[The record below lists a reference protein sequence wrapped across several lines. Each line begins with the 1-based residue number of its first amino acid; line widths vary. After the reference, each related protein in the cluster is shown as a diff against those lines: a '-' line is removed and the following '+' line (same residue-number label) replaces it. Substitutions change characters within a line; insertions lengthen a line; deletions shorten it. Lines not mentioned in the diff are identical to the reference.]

1 MFKINRKTRIKYR
14 KLFEEYLL
22 KKYSE
27 KINYTKYPPR
37 LIYRKTQ
44 LKMF

>member
-14 KLFEEYLL
+14 KFFGDYFF
-22 KKYSE
+22 KKYSS
-27 KINYTKYPPR
+27 KISPAKYPPR
-37 LIYRKTQ
+37 LLYRKTQ